1 MLLVGTGVMVG
12 TASAVIAIAP
22 ALSERASSLPFVS
35 LGLLL
40 TAVMVTGVLA
50 ALGAIRIATSTR
62 LTEAL
67 KAE

>member
-1 MLLVGTGVMVG
+1 MVG

-22 ALSERASSLPFVS
+22 ALAERASSLPFVS

-40 TAVMVTGVLA
+40 IAVIITGVLA